1 MTAKQMRRNRVQPP
15 DISSPEFPVPV
26 ALFSSRRLLE
36 CNSLFAEQFLP
47 VGEGTSAGLSL
58 QGFLGAHNASFAKEL
73 GRLVAAT
80 EPARSAL
87 VREVGLPGREAERRY
102 LLSVLPV
109 VKDEKRVLRIVAQD
123 VTAYAQRTRNAE
135 EAEARYRI
143 FVENSATAL
152 ALVRDGIF
160 TYVNKGL
167 LDLFGYMFREEMEG
181 KDAAQFFPAKE
192 RKLVAEHARTV
203 KGAAPVPE
211 RFEATALRKD
221 RHRVLLEVQT
231 EPLTIDDQPTLLWH
245 CLDVSHWRDAE
256 AAVAQKTRE
265 NETLEHLLD
274 AIHRSVD
281 LADVQRL
288 TLVAAIRWLGYECG
302 GVFMPGPD
310 GKSYLLETHER
321 LPAPL
326 LSALHELPAGEGLMG
341 YIAKTV
347 EPVRVTLEEYPAHLP
362 FRSLFETEHIHA
374 LAFLP
379 LVHQE
384 KLAGVLMLLTSKVQD
399 APAHHPAFLEV
410 VSRHLGFAL
419 EKAVTYAGIQRRAD
433 GYQNAIEQLASIVYV
448 AAPAGTFLYCSP
460 VAEAITG
467 YKVRELAATP
477 DAWRAIVH
485 PDDRSTAAGRISRQA
500 AEENAFSLDYR
511 ILPKGKASY
520 IRVRDSICYTRGAD
534 GGVQTIHG
542 LITVLADQPEIQR
555 DAAALQEVRQQLT
568 DEQHRG
574 MQLLLLNEIGSGL
587 NGALDRQSAL
597 ELVHARL
604 APRLRIDAFG
614 YDALA
619 SPPDILKRIF
629 TTLGTLPPDVNEPL
643 SLSEG
648 ALPGDHPFRPVL
660 ETSEPFVG
668 TTPAFGSVI
677 AVVVSVRGRMDGI
690 LWVAREDDEAFTA
703 SDLRLVQ
710 SIASLLST
718 ALERIGMSEE
728 ALTKARGM
736 VTRNEELN
744 RFAHVVA
751 HDLKEPLIAV
761 EGYTKLVLED
771 AGDGLDATSRDHLQ
785 AVMRSSTRMKSL
797 IDDLLLLASVGHT
810 AGRESTVAVGPLLD
824 GLSHDLEFFFQQRHA
839 RLEISP
845 NLPSVRCDATELG
858 IVFRNLIVN
867 GIRYNRQ
874 AAPIVSIG
882 ATCDNSM
889 ATFSVADN
897 GIGID
902 PADAHRVFDLFQR
915 LQFVDEQE
923 GTGAGL
929 AIVKKIVE
937 ANRGRIWVTSAGG
950 AGSTFFF
957 TVPLHG

>member
-1 MTAKQMRRNRVQPP
+1 MTAKQMHRNRIPAP
-15 DISSPEFPVPV
+15 DISSPEFPVPI

-36 CNSLFAEQFLP
+36 CNSLFAEQFLA
-47 VGEGTSAGLSL
+47 VGEGEPAGLSL
-58 QGFLGAHNASFAKEL
+58 QGFLGEQNALFIKEL
-73 GRLVAAT
+73 VRLVSAT

-87 VREVGLPGREAERRY
+87 VREVALPAREGERRY
-102 LLSVLPV
+102 ILSVLPV
-109 VKDEKRVLRIVAQD
+109 VKEEKRVLRIVAQE
-123 VTAYAQRTRNAE
+123 VTAYAQRTRAAE

-143 FVENSATAL
+143 FIENSATAL

-167 LDLFGYMFREEMEG
+167 LELFGYMFREEMEG
-181 KDAAQFFPAKE
+181 KEAAQFFPAKV
-192 RKLVAEHARTV
+192 RKLVAEHARAVQGSATI
-203 KGAAPVPE
+203 PV

-221 RHRVLLEVQT
+221 HQRVLLEIRT
-231 EPLTIDDQPTLLWH
+231 EPLTINDQPTLLWH

-256 AAVAQKTRE
+256 AAVEQKARE

-281 LADVQRL
+281 LAEVQRL
-288 TLVAAIRWLGYECG
+288 TLAAALRWLGYECG

-310 GKSYLLETHER
+310 GKSFLLETQER
-321 LPAPL
+321 LPIAL
-326 LSALHELPAGEGLMG
+326 LGALHELPAGEGLMG

-347 EPVRVTLEEYPAHLP
+347 EPVRVALEEYPAHLP
-362 FRSLFETEHIHA
+362 FRPLFEAERIRA
-374 LAFLP
+374 LAFVP

-384 KLAGVLMLLTSKVQD
+384 RLAGVLMLLTSKTQD

-410 VSRHLGFAL
+410 VSRHLGFSL
-419 EKAVTYAGIQRRAD
+419 EKAVVYAGIQRRAD
-433 GYQNAIEQLASIVYV
+433 GYQNAIEKLASIVYV
-448 AAPAGTFLYCSP
+448 AAPSGTFLYCSP
-460 VAEAITG
+460 VAEIVTG

-485 PDDRSTAAGRISRQA
+485 PDDRSIAAGRISRQA
-500 AEENAFSLDYR
+500 GEECEFSLDYR

-534 GGVQTIHG
+534 GAVQTIHG
-542 LITVLADQPEIQR
+542 LITVMGEQPEIRR
-555 DAAALQEVRQQLT
+555 DAAALQEARQQLA
-568 DEQHRG
+568 DEQQRSG
-574 MQLLLLNEIGSGL
+574 QLHLLNEIGIGL

-604 APRLRIDAFG
+604 APRMRIDAFG

-629 TTLGTLPPDVNEPL
+629 STLGTLPADVNEPL
-643 SLSEG
+643 SVSG
-648 ALPGDHPFRPVL
+648 GPLPGDHPFRPVL
-660 ETSEPFVG
+660 ETAEPFVG
-668 TTPAFGSVI
+668 ATEAFGSVI
-677 AVVVSVRGRMDGI
+677 AVMVTVQGRTDGI

-703 SDLRLVQ
+703 ADLRLAQ

-718 ALERIGMSEE
+718 ALERIGRGEE

-736 VTRNEELN
+736 VMRNEELN
-744 RFAHVVA
+744 HFAHVVA

-771 AGDGLDATSRDHLQ
+771 AGDGLDATSREHLQ
-785 AVMRSSTRMKSL
+785 AVMRSSTRMKCL

-810 AGRESTVAVGPLLD
+810 AGRESVVAVGPLLD
-824 GLSHDLEFFFQQRHA
+824 GLSRDLEFFIQQRHA
-839 RLEISP
+839 RLELSP
-845 NLPSVRCDATELG
+845 DLPAVRGDATELG

-874 AAPIVSIG
+874 AVPIVSVG
-882 ATCDNSM
+882 AVCESGV
-889 ATFSVADN
+889 ATFSVTDN
-897 GIGID
+897 GVGID

-915 LQFVDEQE
+915 LQSVDEQE

-929 AIVKKIVE
+929 AIVKKIIE
-937 ANRGRIWVTSAGG
+937 ANRGRLWLTSTPG